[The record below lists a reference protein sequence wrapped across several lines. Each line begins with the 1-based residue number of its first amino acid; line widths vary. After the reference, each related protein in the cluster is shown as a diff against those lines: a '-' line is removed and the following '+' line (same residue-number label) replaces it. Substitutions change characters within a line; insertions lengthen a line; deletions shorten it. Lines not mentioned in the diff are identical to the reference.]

1 MCYRIQIWFFL
12 ISTLIDVEKNF
23 IYSLSFLQFLERIKS
38 WPEWRRYS
46 DLTFNLLPTII
57 SRNLPHGPFWVHWG
71 VTAPQLL
78 SPAASPKFCLDL
90 DLYAHL
96 HICQIGC
103 PPDTCEVLTG
113 TCLGTSSCDHDLLS
127 LPNMSFR
134 SFLKANEPLHQSLLW
149 PEPLFLRCCGTL
161 VFVLHH
167 LHARLLI
174 DWLKEE
180 KCSNTWTSRLNG
192 PIKTFKLKVLE
203 DMGHVL

>member
-1 MCYRIQIWFFL
+1 MDHSEFTEE
-12 ISTLIDVEKNF
+12 S
-23 IYSLSFLQFLERIKS
+23 
-38 WPEWRRYS
+38 
-46 DLTFNLLPTII
+46 LLP
-57 SRNLPHGPFWVHWG
+57 SFFHQLPHQSF
-71 VTAPQLL
+71 
-78 SPAASPKFCLDL
+78 
-90 DLYAHL
+90 
-96 HICQIGC
+96 
-103 PPDTCEVLTG
+103 VLTL
-113 TCLGTSSCDHDLLS
+113 TCTHIFTSVRLAALQTLVRFYLAHASGLPAVIMILLS